1 MKVRLS
7 NGTSCSLFPKQYEKF
22 EASVSMEIEFETTE
36 EKFDESVA
44 QISKQISEYLKK
56 EIEVKTAEYL
66 VKTENT
72 KSKIRTALNKM

>member
-1 MKVRLS
+1 MRLR
-7 NGTSCSLFPKQYEKF
+7 KK
-22 EASVSMEIEFETTE
+22 
-36 EKFDESVA
+36 KFDESVA

-72 KSKIRTALNKM
+72 KAKIRTALNKM